1 MERTISVTGKGR
13 ISLKPD
19 LIRLMMELEG
29 TFEDYGE
36 TLKQSSQQM
45 EALKNMFE
53 KLGFERGDVKTLSF
67 NIDAEYQS
75 YQDDD
80 KSWKKRFVG
89 YKFRHSFKLEFDIDN
104 ARLGGILY
112 ALAHEKTC
120 PEFHIFYTVKDV
132 EAAKDELLKS
142 ALKDSMKK
150 AELLSASAGVTLGEI
165 ININYLF
172 EDMKFFSVTTER
184 LFDASCMRAA
194 GAAEDAAYDVNVEPD
209 DIELTDTVTVIWSIV

>member
-1 MERTISVTGKGR
+1 MERTISITGKGR

-19 LIRLMMELEG
+19 LIRLIMRLEG

-53 KLGFERGDVKTLSF
+53 GLGFERGDIKTLSF

-75 YQDDD
+75 D
-80 KSWKKRFVG
+80 KSWKKRFIG

-104 ARLGGILY
+104 ARLGKILY

-120 PEFHIFYTVKDV
+120 PEFHIFYTIKDD
-132 EAAKDELLKS
+132 EAAKDELLKN

-150 AELLSASAGVTLGEI
+150 AELLSAASGVTLGEI

-172 EDMKFFSVTTER
+172 EDVKFLSVTTER

-209 DIELTDTVTVIWSIV
+209 NIELTDTVTVIWSIV